1 MCKLTVSGCRSAPVN
16 LEARSLSGWSTS
28 RHCIVAR
35 LQDITIDHFR
45 EIRAKA
51 GALLVVLPKPMDD
64 MSSEEKQVG

>member
-1 MCKLTVSGCRSAPVN
+1 MN

-45 EIRAKA
+45 EIRVKA
-51 GALLVVLPKPMDD
+51 GALLVVLPKDMDE
-64 MSSEEKQVG
+64 MSLEEKQVGRQV